1 MNAYDI
7 LECTQV
13 SSHEEIKSSYHR
25 LLLIHHPDK
34 KSQQDH
40 DQNVC
45 PIDGFLKLQSAFK
58 ILSDKT
64 QRLAYDSLLKQIDLT
79 NKANDIELNDDD
91 DESSSNKCFML
102 SKDFELNNVDQN
114 YRKKCRCGSYY
125 KINVKDLNRILE
137 SHQSL
142 TPQNSS
148 PSFTA
153 ESLVIS
159 VECDTCS
166 LNINVL
172 TI

>member
-45 PIDGFLKLQSAFK
+45 PIDGFLKLQSAYK

-64 QRLAYDSLLKQIDLT
+64 QRLAYD
-79 NKANDIELNDDD
+79 
-91 DESSSNKCFML
+91 
-102 SKDFELNNVDQN
+102 
-114 YRKKCRCGSYY
+114 
-125 KINVKDLNRILE
+125 
-137 SHQSL
+137 
-142 TPQNSS
+142 
-148 PSFTA
+148 
-153 ESLVIS
+153 
-159 VECDTCS
+159 
-166 LNINVL
+166 
-172 TI
+172 